1 MPPGFPDTLFVWGSF
16 AVRADS
22 VSGDAEI
29 SNHHSRGRSRRHPDK
44 EFSMRPFLRQPT
56 VRRAFTLVELLVVI
70 SIIATLIGL
79 LLPAVQSAREA
90 GRRNTCMNNLKQIG
104 SAAMQ
109 HDNQRQVLPGWRNRH
124 PSNQVPSTIGVGWP
138 VVLLPFLERSDVYRS
153 FEQITATGVA
163 ASADPYVSI
172 FVCPSSVPDSESE
185 PVLSYAGNIGSTA
198 RNTATTPHSQW
209 KGDGVL
215 LDNVGGVGGSTPYS
229 AARTNND
236 TISNA
241 DGTTNTLIFTEKCG
255 PLITLN
261 ARYNAILPAM
271 TLPIT
276 TPTFV
281 SNNSASSG
289 VVAGFGILDILPTG
303 FDTINSSSNSL
314 MGFPSLPSAKH
325 PGGIVAVFCDGHTQ
339 MVRDNIAP
347 HVYAQLVTSDSQ
359 WNGTTYFTN
368 SVNVQNALLL
378 ATPAPY
384 KLSEGD
390 Y

>member
-1 MPPGFPDTLFVWGSF
+1 M
-16 AVRADS
+16 
-22 VSGDAEI
+22 
-29 SNHHSRGRSRRHPDK
+29 RS
-44 EFSMRPFLRQPT
+44 SLRQPA

-70 SIIATLIGL
+70 SIIATLVGL

-109 HDNQRQVLPGWRNRH
+109 HDNQKQALPGWRNRH
-124 PSNQVPSTIGVGWP
+124 PSSLVPSPSTAPTAPNTWIGVGWP
-138 VVLLPFLERSDVYRS
+138 VVLLPFLERGDVYRS
-153 FEQITATGVA
+153 FEQVPATGVP
-163 ASADPYVSI
+163 ASTDPYISI
-172 FVCPSSVPDSESE
+172 FVCPSSVPDSESD

-198 RNTATTPHSQW
+198 LNAATNPDSQW

-215 LDNVGGVGGSTPYS
+215 LDNVGGTAYS

-236 TISNA
+236 TVSNA

-255 PLITLN
+255 SLITLN
-261 ARYNAILPAM
+261 ARYNATLPAM

-276 TPTFV
+276 LPNVV

-289 VVAGFGILDILPTG
+289 VVAGFGILGALPAG

-314 MGFPSLPSAKH
+314 VGFPSLPNAKH

-359 WNGTTYFTN
+359 WNGTTYVTN